1 MKLPRGRSESRNSGD
16 FWERGVERLV
26 GREKETAGKGEGDC
40 SNSQAL

>member
-16 FWERGVERLV
+16 FWKRGVERLL